1 MKKLTGKNKGFSL
14 LELLAT
20 IVIIS
25 VVASISTAFYLN
37 TIKTSKEQ
45 ATILAINSLK
55 QSAELY
61 SKENDDNL
69 KWNYITDMNGNK
81 KGFYMCVSVQ
91 QLINKGFFK
100 DNFFKKDIYEDKINA
115 NSFVEIRK
123 SLQYGEYDVKINNK
137 AKNVSECELSM
148 SSFKISDE
156 DNYTDRISF
165 SVNSNNISGIKVSA
179 SDKAGSCDGDKCI
192 ITGLKDNST
201 YPVGICVV
209 DDENKDENF
218 CEFINMSTAK
228 FRDTNIEFEPNIDRY
243 YYRNVSIKY
252 NDKIQK
258 IYGSFG
264 RYFKLDVGG
273 IIDNKQIIY
282 KCNGESYLNCD
293 DKANSIEAGV
303 LYKVDDDF
311 YNKNSNIEF
320 SIITDVNDDVNDKD
334 KKYVHT
340 YLVDLTSNV
349 GEYKKSVLPIKTTF
363 NVNYINACNGVDD
376 VIVRDVCKYGYKCV
390 LSDKIN
396 SCLGYNFNG
405 WKLENSD
412 SVLTGNYFTQNDML
426 PEDEVNYYAN
436 WAPIS
441 YNIKYNLKGGSFGRE
456 HPDVAIY
463 DKEFRVDN
471 PVKTIKFV
479 GNSNN
484 TSGAN
489 GTGVTITDNNK
500 SVVQTFKGWDLIG
513 ADDSVLK
520 TTSVIDTNFKN
531 LRSSAGDV
539 NFIAKWDSVI
549 GSLPKVTKDGY
560 TCGWNTNSTGTTI
573 EYFSGAN
580 YIENNVDFVD
590 GSTINLYAVCQR
602 VELAT
607 YPLDLNGILDGNN
620 TNDLGSYG
628 TADIYV
634 NGNRVANDV
643 NDFYNNYVVGT
654 TYEIKD
660 IKSTTGHHYVG
671 SNISGTINGIT
682 SVRLTFNTNV
692 CTVSYSANGGSF
704 SKNSDKV
711 SKVKYNEYLGGEHG
725 ILNPVDT
732 FGATKSNSIPYP
744 GRQWVISSKY
754 YDQTKKYKAQDICS
768 GLGAGDSSAILKVN
782 WYKRCSN
789 VVNKTGL
796 KVYHWNHALSECSD
810 KSKLRRYYNFSAYD
824 CTCSVDTVSHD
835 NKTCNVSVSSDLAA
849 VSHQSSDSKWNHRAV
864 IQYNNSDNG
873 QKACKGSNGYKVNY
887 YVSKVCSDG
896 PVNTR
901 KGKDDSLFFH
911 GYMFY
916 DYGSG
921 AHNNF
926 NPSDYWTHN
935 LESMMDNRIKS
946 SNGASAACLHV
957 CKLRYS

>member
-1 MKKLTGKNKGFSL
+1 MRKLTEKNKGFSL

-25 VVASISTAFYLN
+25 VVGGISTAFYLN
-37 TIKTSKEQ
+37 TIKTSKEK
-45 ATILAINSLK
+45 ATILAINTLK

-61 SKENDDNL
+61 SKENDDDL

-91 QLINKGFFK
+91 QLINSGFFK

-123 SLQYGEYDVKINNK
+123 SLQYGDYDVKINNK

-148 SSFKISDE
+148 SSFKISNE

-165 SVNSNNISGIKVSA
+165 SVNSNKLSNSDIRVSVPG
-179 SDKAGSCDGDKCI
+179 KPGSCENGKCSI
-192 ITGLKDNST
+192 IGLEDNKFYS
-201 YPVGICVV
+201 VGICVE
-209 DDENKDENF
+209 DDKNEDENF
-218 CEFINMSTAK
+218 CEYIEMSTAK
-228 FRDTNIEFEPNIDRY
+228 FKNTNIKFEPDIDRY
-243 YYRNVSIKY
+243 YFRKVSINY
-252 NDKIQK
+252 NDDSQK

-264 RYFKLDVGG
+264 RYFELDVDG
-273 IIDNKQIIY
+273 IIDNKQVIY
-282 KCNGESYLNCD
+282 KCNDKSYLNCENR
-293 DKANSIEAGV
+293 ANSIEAGV
-303 LYKVDDDF
+303 LYKVDNNF
-311 YNKNSNIEF
+311 YSENSNKIEF
-320 SIITDVNDDVNDKD
+320 SIMTDVDMG
-334 KKYVHT
+334 KKFVHT

-349 GEYKKSVLPIKTTF
+349 GEYKDSVLPIKTTF
-363 NVNYINACNGVDD
+363 NVNYVNVCNGVDD
-376 VIVRDVCKYGYKCV
+376 VIVSNVCKYGDKCV

-412 SVLTGNYFTQNDML
+412 SVLTGNYFTQKDML
-426 PEDEVNYYAN
+426 PEDEVNYYTN
-436 WAPIS
+436 WTPIS

-463 DKEFRVDN
+463 DKEFKVDN

-489 GTGVTITDNNK
+489 GTGVTINDNNK

-513 ADDSVLK
+513 VDDSVMN
-520 TTSVIDTNFKN
+520 TTSIIDTNFKN

-539 NFIAKWDSVI
+539 NFIAKWDSVT
-549 GSLPKVTKDGY
+549 GSLPKVTKEGY

-580 YIENNVDFVD
+580 YIGNYENFAD
-590 GSTINLYAVCQR
+590 GSTINLYAVCQK
-602 VELAT
+602 VSVAT
-607 YPLDLNGILDGNN
+607 YPLDLNGILDGDNK
-620 TNDLGSYG
+620 NDLGSYG
-628 TADIYV
+628 TADVYV
-634 NGNRVANDV
+634 NNERVASNV
-643 NDFYNNYVVGT
+643 KDFYNNYEIGT
-654 TYEIKD
+654 TYEIKN

-671 SNISGTINGIT
+671 NNISGTINGIT
-682 SVRLTFNTNV
+682 SVRLSFNTNV
-692 CTVSYSANGGSF
+692 CTVRYSANGGSF

-711 SKVKYNEYLGGEHG
+711 SKVKYNEYLGGEYG

-754 YDQTKKYKAQDICS
+754 YDQTKKYIAQDICS
-768 GLGAGDSSAILKVN
+768 GLGTGDSSATLNVN
-782 WYKRCSN
+782 WYRRCSSKA
-789 VVNKTGL
+789 NKTGL
-796 KVYHWNHALSECSD
+796 KVYHWSHALSECSD

-835 NKTCNVSVSSDLAA
+835 NKTCDVSVSSDLAA
-849 VSHQSSDSKWNHRAV
+849 ESHKSSDSKWNHRAV
-864 IQYNNSDNG
+864 IQYNNSANG
-873 QKACKGSNGYKVNY
+873 QKSCNGTKGYKVNY

-901 KGKDDSLFFH
+901 KGKNDSLFFH

-946 SNGASAACLHV
+946 SNDASAACLHV